1 MLWLEISLRDC
12 SPYNKC
18 YTSNSLPSHYSP
30 LNLDYQLTKVD
41 VEYRR
46 STGIRSV
53 PEDGIQCF
61 FLCLRHCV
69 TGEHLT
75 RNAVVPFMD
84 CHCLQK
90 QKYIKV
96 HMIILCLNWFLF
108 VEGIFSFWSLRLSC
122 RQSPFSIA
130 FLKTYFF
137 SWGLAHWQHFW
148 TVHPNRSAVQMLK
161 CNTKQQC

>member
-1 MLWLEISLRDC
+1 MDNLRFQKTTITIGYIKVQQILIVTFEFTGAARGYMIMSC
-12 SPYNKC
+12 AARGVKKVGQHC

-108 VEGIFSFWSLRLSC
+108 VEGIFSF
-122 RQSPFSIA
+122 
-130 FLKTYFF
+130 
-137 SWGLAHWQHFW
+137 
-148 TVHPNRSAVQMLK
+148 
-161 CNTKQQC
+161 